1 MVPFAQRM
9 CLMEGSHYPGQRM
22 QTAEFVIINVNAPPM
37 LPIVG
42 IQKALQYLNLF
53 LMNVLMM
60 FLLLRVTFQVVCKH

>member
-1 MVPFAQRM
+1 
-9 CLMEGSHYPGQRM
+9 M

-37 LPIVG
+37 LPIVD